1 MKALWKKMDWPL
13 LLALAFLALAGL
25 LSLASTNA
33 AFFWQ
38 QLVWVSAGL
47 AAIFALSQIDLRPFL
62 TARWFY
68 LGFFGAA
75 ILLLVATYFFASPIR
90 GARSWLTLGGL
101 KLQTSEL
108 VKPALIM
115 LFAVF
120 FSRRHVQIARV
131 RNLLVSFLYFALP
144 AFLIIIQPDLG
155 TTMILFGIWLSFLLV
170 SGVRWRHLLAAL
182 LIFALIAAVAWI
194 YFLKDYQ
201 KDRILGL
208 FFPERD
214 PLGINYNVIQSKI
227 AIGSAGFFGKG
238 FGQGTQAQLGFL
250 PEAQADFIF
259 AAFVEEWGMLG
270 GLLVVGAFLLLIA
283 RIVGIGFK
291 SANNFGAFACLGTA
305 AMFVL
310 HFLFNVGSNLGFF
323 PVVGVP
329 FPFFSYGGSSFLT
342 NALLIGIIQQIK
354 IRSSF

>member
-1 MKALWKKMDWPL
+1 MDWPL
-13 LLALAFLALAGL
+13 LLAIAFLAFAGL
-25 LSLASTNA
+25 LSLASANKA
-33 AFFWQ
+33 LFWQ
-38 QLVWVSAGL
+38 QSVWVFAGL
-47 AAIFALSQIDLRPFL
+47 AVIFALARVDLRPFL

-68 LGFFGAA
+68 LGFFGIA
-75 ILLLVATYFFASPIR
+75 IFLLVVTYFLAPPIR
-90 GARSWLTLGGL
+90 GARSWLAAGGL
-101 KLQTSEL
+101 KIQTSEL
-108 VKPALIM
+108 VKPALIV
-115 LFAVF
+115 LYAVF

-131 RNLLVSFLYFALP
+131 RNLLVSFLYFAVP
-144 AFLIIIQPDLG
+144 AFLIIAQPDLG
-155 TTMILFGIWLSFLLV
+155 TTMILFGIWFSFLLV
-170 SGVRWRHLLAAL
+170 SGVRWRHLLVAL
-182 LIFALIAAVAWI
+182 LIFALIAAAAWI

-201 KDRILGL
+201 KERILGL

-250 PEAQADFIF
+250 PEAQTDFIF
-259 AAFVEEWGMLG
+259 AAFVEEWGLFG
-270 GLLVVGAFLLLIA
+270 GILIIGAFLLLIA
-283 RIVGIGFK
+283 RVVGVGFE
-291 SANNFGAFACLGTA
+291 SANNFGAFVCLGTA

-310 HFLFNVGSNLGFF
+310 HFLFNIGSNLGFF